1 MKKISLLFAILGIVL
16 IGCSNSNSSADGDY
30 TVSGTLKNAAGKTIY
45 LERLTPQALVKM
57 DSAVLDESGKFNLHL
72 AYTEPD
78 FFILQVDE
86 RNFVYLTIDSTDTHI
101 EVTGDANDLVHS
113 YAVKGS
119 HLSQETQAIVLHNSF
134 SLERIDSLSAIYK
147 VNQNSPKID
156 SIKHVLDLKYRKIYE
171 EERRFLQQF
180 INRNSDNLAGLLG
193 LYQQLGPRN
202 YVFSF
207 QQDMPLFEKVAKGLA
222 KNYPNCSHTKQLNS
236 QITQVKAQIAEQQKQ
251 EKISIGQEAPDIAYP
266 NPEGKVEKL
275 SDLRGKYVLL
285 DFWASWCAPCRGE
298 NPNLVANYK
307 KYHDKGFEI
316 FQVSL
321 DQSKDSWIKAIKADQ
336 LNWHHVSDLKYW
348 SSAPAKLYGVRGI
361 PANFLLDK
369 DGKIIAKNLRGPAL
383 GMKLKELFGN

>member
-1 MKKISLLFAILGIVL
+1 
-16 IGCSNSNSSADGDY
+16 
-30 TVSGTLKNAAGKTIY
+30 
-45 LERLTPQALVKM
+45 
-57 DSAVLDESGKFNLHL
+57 
-72 AYTEPD
+72 
-78 FFILQVDE
+78 
-86 RNFVYLTIDSTDTHI
+86 
-101 EVTGDANDLVHS
+101 
-113 YAVKGS
+113 
-119 HLSQETQAIVLHNSF
+119 
-134 SLERIDSLSAIYK
+134 
-147 VNQNSPKID
+147 
-156 SIKHVLDLKYRKIYE
+156 LDLKYRKIYE

-202 YVFSF
+202 YVFNF

-236 QITQVKAQIAEQQKQ
+236 QITQVKAQIAEQRKQ

-321 DQSKDSWIKAIKADQ
+321 DQSKNSWIKAIKADQ

-361 PANFLLDK
+361 PANFLIDK